1 MKEGLSGSLVNEIEV
16 NDRWEQAQKD
26 ARENLNR
33 LKELEKLNPKPYI
46 KNGIGY
52 HTEGF
57 KELAGSI
64 MEKRSK
70 ERFKR
75 NEPKI

>member
-1 MKEGLSGSLVNEIEV
+1 MKEGLSGSIVNEIEV
-16 NDRWEQAQKD
+16 NERWSEMQTQA
-26 ARENLNR
+26 RNNLNR

-52 HTEGF
+52 HPEGF

-75 NEPKI
+75 NE

>member
-1 MKEGLSGSLVNEIEV
+1 MKQGLSGSIVNEIEV
-16 NDRWEQAQKD
+16 NDRWSEMLLQARK
-26 ARENLNR
+26 NLNR
-33 LKELEKLNPKPYI
+33 LKELERNNPKPYI

-57 KELAGSI
+57 KELACSI

-75 NEPKI
+75 NI

>member
-1 MKEGLSGSLVNEIEV
+1 MKEGLSGSLVNEMEV
-16 NDRWEQAQKD
+16 HDRWSEMLLQ

-33 LKELEKLNPKPYI
+33 LKDLERNNPKPYI

-75 NEPKI
+75 NE

>member
-16 NDRWEQAQKD
+16 NDRWNEAKQQARK
-26 ARENLNR
+26 NLNR

-64 MEKRSK
+64 MEKRSN

-75 NEPKI
+75 NIE

>member
-1 MKEGLSGSLVNEIEV
+1 MKEGLSGSVINEIEV
-16 NDRWEQAQKD
+16 NDRWCEMQQQARK
-26 ARENLNR
+26 NLSR
-33 LKELEKLNPKPYI
+33 LKELEALNPKPYI

-57 KELAGSI
+57 KELAGDI
-64 MEKRSK
+64 MKKRSK

-75 NEPKI
+75 NE

>member
-1 MKEGLSGSLVNEIEV
+1 MKEGLSGSIVNEIEV
-16 NDRWEQAQKD
+16 NERWSEMQTQA
-26 ARENLNR
+26 RNNLNR
-33 LKELEKLNPKPYI
+33 LKELEKLYPKPYI

-57 KELAGSI
+57 KELAGEI

-75 NEPKI
+75 NE

>member
-1 MKEGLSGSLVNEIEV
+1 MKEGLSGSIINEIEV
-16 NDRWEQAQKD
+16 NDRWCEMQQQARK
-26 ARENLNR
+26 NLNR
-33 LKELEKLNPKPYI
+33 LKDLEKLKPKPYI

-75 NEPKI
+75 NIE

>member
-1 MKEGLSGSLVNEIEV
+1 MKEGLSGSIVNEIEV
-16 NDRWEQAQKD
+16 NERWSEMQTQA
-26 ARENLNR
+26 RNNLNR

-57 KELAGSI
+57 KELAGEI

-75 NEPKI
+75 NIE

>member
-1 MKEGLSGSLVNEIEV
+1 MKQGLSGSLVNEIEV
-16 NDRWEQAQKD
+16 NDRWSEMLLQARK
-26 ARENLNR
+26 NLNR
-33 LKELEKLNPKPYI
+33 LKELEKTKPKPYI

-70 ERFKR
+70 ERFKM
-75 NEPKI
+75 NI

>member
-1 MKEGLSGSLVNEIEV
+1 MKEGLSGSAINEIEV
-16 NDRWEQAQKD
+16 NDRWCEMQQQARK
-26 ARENLNR
+26 NLNR
-33 LKELEKLNPKPYI
+33 LKELEKLKPKPYI
-46 KNGIGY
+46 KNGISY

-64 MEKRSK
+64 LEKRSK

-75 NEPKI
+75 NE

>member
-1 MKEGLSGSLVNEIEV
+1 MKEGLSGSIVNEIEV
-16 NDRWEQAQKD
+16 NDRWSEMQTQARK
-26 ARENLNR
+26 NLNR
-33 LKELEKLNPKPYI
+33 LKELEKNNPKPYI

-52 HTEGF
+52 YTEGF
-57 KELAGSI
+57 KELASRI

-75 NEPKI
+75 NE

>member
-1 MKEGLSGSLVNEIEV
+1 VKEGLSGSIVNEIEV
-16 NDRWEQAQKD
+16 NERWSEMQTQA
-26 ARENLNR
+26 RNNLNR
-33 LKELEKLNPKPYI
+33 LKELEKLNPKLYI

-52 HTEGF
+52 HTDGF

-75 NEPKI
+75 NE

>member
-1 MKEGLSGSLVNEIEV
+1 MKDGLSGSIVNEIEV
-16 NDRWEQAQKD
+16 NERWTEMQQQA
-26 ARENLNR
+26 RRSLSH
-33 LKELEKLNPKPYI
+33 LKLLEKDKPKPYI

-57 KELAGSI
+57 KELAGEI

-75 NEPKI
+75 NE

>member
-1 MKEGLSGSLVNEIEV
+1 VKEGLSGSIVNEIEV
-16 NDRWEQAQKD
+16 NERWSEMQTQA
-26 ARENLNR
+26 RNNLNR

-57 KELAGSI
+57 KELAGEI

-75 NEPKI
+75 NIE

>member
-16 NDRWEQAQKD
+16 NERWNEAKQQARK
-26 ARENLNR
+26 NLNR

-75 NEPKI
+75 NTE

>member
-1 MKEGLSGSLVNEIEV
+1 MNEGLSGSIVNEIEV
-16 NDRWEQAQKD
+16 NERWSEAKQQA
-26 ARENLNR
+26 RNNLNR
-33 LKELEKLNPKPYI
+33 LKELEKLYPKPYI

-75 NEPKI
+75 NE

>member
-1 MKEGLSGSLVNEIEV
+1 MKQGLSGSITQEMEV
-16 NDRWEQAQKD
+16 NDRWSEMQQQARK
-26 ARENLNR
+26 NLSR
-33 LKELEKLNPKPYI
+33 LKELEALNPKPYI

-57 KELAGSI
+57 KDLANQI
-64 MEKRSK
+64 MNERCK

-75 NEPKI
+75 TQE